1 MNKSDLIKN
10 TADKANITRA
20 DAKRIVDATIE
31 TISDSLAQGNKV
43 SIKGFGT
50 FRLKHRP
57 LKRIRNLHTK
67 EMITVPSARLPA
79 FKPGKNI
86 KTKINEI
93 EEKHTTEVTDKKY
106 SSQEK
111 PVTGKTQLP
120 EFTVEDKATKQP
132 KVIAVTSGKGGTGK
146 TNFVINTAIALSQR
160 GQKVYLLDADL
171 GTANVDVLLGLQSKY
186 TINTLV
192 EDKEMNL
199 MDIIIE
205 GPEGV
210 KVIPGGSGLQSLTDL
225 PEEELGR
232 IINMLKPLEKHADI
246 IMIDTGSGISKNVV
260 EFAMAADEV
269 VIVATPEPHSISDAY
284 AIIKVLS
291 ANEFQPPIKL
301 VFNLVDNIAEAK
313 LVSAKLTDVANR
325 FLDLTPQ
332 TIGHIVKDDN
342 VVKSVK
348 QFKPFVLYNP
358 LTPASRCVVSIAE
371 RLTQPAGEVE
381 EKPEQEKKG
390 FLGKLKHIFSRTAS

>member
-31 TISDSLAQGNKV
+31 TISDSLAQGNIV

-199 MDIIIE
+199 MDIIVE